1 MCGDF
6 GPESART
13 MNETSIMLSCS
24 GSLAGLCVREV
35 LLECYRR
42 CMTYSLYKSVKVCV
56 HVQRI
61 LTKYLSRS
69 YIRVIL
75 EDIHTLMEK
84 SEPRYLLNKIFID
97 DYLLYVYSLSGEE
110 AFGEFIAEIEKIS
123 FKEDDLDLGIAQY

>member
-13 MNETSIMLSCS
+13 VNETSIMLSCS
-24 GSLAGLCVREV
+24 ASLEGLSMREV
-35 LLECYRR
+35 LVDCYRR
-42 CMTYSLYKSVKVCV
+42 CMTYSLYKSLKVCG
-56 HVQRI
+56 HVQQV

-75 EDIHTLMEK
+75 EDIHKLLEK

-97 DYLLYVYSLSGEE
+97 DYLLYVYSLSAEE
-110 AFGEFIAEIEKIS
+110 AFGEFIAEIEKITIN
-123 FKEDDLDLGIAQY
+123 EDDLDLGIAQY